1 MSTLGWIIL
10 GGVAISAI
18 ALVGGLAALLPERVL
33 DRILMPIVGL
43 AAGSLLGGA
52 LFHMLPSAVD
62 ALGNSLTVYVWVV
75 AGFVSFFVLEQALHW
90 HHCHFRRDEHRKP
103 LGYLL
108 LVADGL
114 HNLIGGLAVGSA
126 FIVDL
131 RVGVVTWVAAAA
143 HEIPQELGDFGVL
156 VQGGWT
162 KRSALLWNFA
172 SALTFLV
179 GGVIAYFAAEVV
191 DVAYLLPF
199 AAGNFIYIAAA
210 DLVPELATQSAARDK
225 LETTASLL
233 VGLAVL
239 FAATWIS

>member
-10 GGVAISAI
+10 GGVGMVSI
-18 ALVGGLAALLPERVL
+18 ALVGGLAALLPEPVL
-33 DRILMPIVGL
+33 DRILLPIVGM

-52 LFHMLPSAVD
+52 FFHMLPSAVD
-62 ALGNSLTVYVWVV
+62 TLGNRIAIYVWVV

-90 HHCHFRRDEHRKP
+90 HHCHFNRDEHREP

-114 HNLIGGLAVGSA
+114 HNFIGGLAVGSA
-126 FIVDL
+126 FIVDV

-143 HEIPQELGDFGVL
+143 HEVPQELGDFGVL

-162 KRSALLWNFA
+162 KRSALLWNFV
-172 SALTFLV
+172 SALTFLI
-179 GGVIAYFAAEVV
+179 GGVIAYFAADVV

-210 DLVPELATQSAARDK
+210 DLVPELASQRAARDK
-225 LETTASLL
+225 VETTASLL
-233 VGLAVL
+233 VGLAIL